1 MPAWLVPILTT
12 IGTLLVTLTVTF
24 IFNKVVGLPKALKKA
39 RAEEKRYQEQLDLA
53 NKARDLKISAL
64 EAAVN
69 ALPSYRAQ
77 SLNIQSQLQNA
88 DKEILGVCE
97 RIEKGISETK
107 DTINKRL
114 DRLEK
119 REKNAIR
126 AKLLEEYRLFTDTTK
141 NPRQAWTEMEHHAF
155 FEVVKDYEDLGGND
169 YVHSEVIPTVNK
181 LAVIPMTDMYR
192 LAELMKSR
200 KL

>member
-1 MPAWLVPILTT
+1 MPAWLTPILTSV
-12 IGTLLVTLTVTF
+12 GTLIVTLIVTF
-24 IFNKVVGLPKALKKA
+24 IFNKLVSLPKALKKA
-39 RAEEKRYQEQLDLA
+39 REEEQKYQEQLEIA

-77 SLNIQSQLQNA
+77 SLNIQAQLQNT

-97 RIEKGISETK
+97 RIEKSVDETK

-114 DRLEK
+114 DHLEK

-126 AKLLEEYRLFTDTTK
+126 AKLLEEYRLFTDLTK
-141 NPRQAWTEMEHHAF
+141 NPMQAWTEMEHHAF
-155 FEVVKDYEDLGGND
+155 FEVVKDYEELGGND

-181 LAVIPMTDMYR
+181 LAVIPMLDLPR
-192 LAELMKSR
+192 LSELMKSR

>member
-1 MPAWLVPILTT
+1 MPAWLTPILTSV
-12 IGTLLVTLTVTF
+12 GTLIITLTVTF
-24 IFNKVVGLPKALKKA
+24 VFNKVVSLPKALKKA
-39 RAEEKRYQEQLDLA
+39 REEEQKYQEQLEVA

-77 SLNIQSQLQNA
+77 SLNIQAQLQNT

-97 RIEKGISETK
+97 RIEKSVDETK

-114 DRLEK
+114 DHLEK

-126 AKLLEEYRLFTDTTK
+126 AKLLEEYRLFTDMVK
-141 NPRQAWTEMEHHAF
+141 NPMQAWTEMEHHAF
-155 FEVVKDYEDLGGND
+155 FEVVKDYEELGGND

-181 LAVIPMTDMYR
+181 LAVIPMADLTR
-192 LAELMKSR
+192 LSELMKSR